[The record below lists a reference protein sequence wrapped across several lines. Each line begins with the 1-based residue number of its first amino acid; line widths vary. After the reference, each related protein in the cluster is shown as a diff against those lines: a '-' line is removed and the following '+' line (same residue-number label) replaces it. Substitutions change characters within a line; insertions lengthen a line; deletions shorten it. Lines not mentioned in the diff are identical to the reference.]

1 MSPAEPARTVDPAA
15 GKPLLLRHDADGVAT
30 VTLNRPARYNPLSEA
45 MLDALQAALDA
56 IAADDSVRVVVLAS
70 QGKAFSAGHD
80 LKEMRG
86 RPEQSYY
93 EWLFRKCSA
102 VMLTLQQLPVPV
114 IARVQGLAT
123 AAGCQLVAAADLA
136 VAARTAQF
144 ATSGIRVGLFCMTP
158 GVAVS
163 RAISRKRSAEMLM
176 SGEFIDAAT
185 ALDWGLVNRVVDETD
200 LDATV
205 AELAS
210 HILDKSRAAIA
221 AGKRMF
227 YRQLQMGVEGAYDYA
242 AAEMAANMM
251 FADAQEGIDAFLARR
266 PPVWRHR

>member
-1 MSPAEPARTVDPAA
+1 MSPAEPARALDPAA
-15 GKPLLLRHDADGVAT
+15 GEPLLLRRDDGGVAT
-30 VTLNRPARYNPLSEA
+30 LTFNRPARYNPLSEA
-45 MLDALQAALDA
+45 MLDALQTALDA
-56 IAADDSVRVVVLAS
+56 IAADDTVRVVVLAS
-70 QGKAFSAGHD
+70 QGKAFCAGHD

-86 RPEQSYY
+86 RPEQAYY

-102 VMLTLQQLPVPV
+102 VMLSLQQLPVPV

-123 AAGCQLVAAADLA
+123 AAGCQLVAATDLA

-163 RAISRKRSAEMLM
+163 RAVSRKRSAEMLM
-176 SGEFIDAAT
+176 TGEFIDADT
-185 ALDWGLVNRVVDETD
+185 ALQWGLVNRVVEEAD
-200 LDATV
+200 LDAAV
-205 AELAS
+205 AEMAS

-242 AAEMAANMM
+242 ATEMAANMM

-266 PPVWRHR
+266 PPVWRHK